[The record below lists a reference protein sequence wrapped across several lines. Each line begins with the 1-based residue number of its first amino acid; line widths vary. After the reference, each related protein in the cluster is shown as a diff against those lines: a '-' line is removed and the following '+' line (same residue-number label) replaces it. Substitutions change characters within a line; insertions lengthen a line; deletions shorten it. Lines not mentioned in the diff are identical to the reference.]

1 VPQLFGAMA
10 KTNAKKDLEKHWAK
24 QSKDAGKNPQDKDQA
39 RPQRKDRNQLA
50 RERQKGT
57 GPATSQE

>member
-1 VPQLFGAMA
+1 MA

-24 QSKDAGKNPQDKDQA
+24 QSKDAGKNPPDKDQA
-39 RPQRKDRNQLA
+39 HPQRKDRNQLA